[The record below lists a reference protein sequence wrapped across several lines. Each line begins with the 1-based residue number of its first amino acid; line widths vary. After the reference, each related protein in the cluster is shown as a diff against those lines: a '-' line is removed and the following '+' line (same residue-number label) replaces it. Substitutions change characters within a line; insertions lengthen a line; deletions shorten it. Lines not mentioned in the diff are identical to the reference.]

1 MADKW
6 KRPATGLVGPQMQA
20 SVQAAAL
27 RIVAEMLAEDRLAVS
42 LEQHSRL
49 DGDEEFEDRLF
60 RAELALIA
68 DAEPALQI
76 SLRVALVRAARDALR
91 TCAEIRALPESECR
105 SPPRGAPPPNTNGE
119 AVPSD
124 SIEQPA

>member
-1 MADKW
+1 VADRRKC
-6 KRPATGLVGPQMQA
+6 PATGLVGPQMQA
-20 SVQAAAL
+20 SVEAAAL

-42 LEQHSRL
+42 VEQHSRL
-49 DGDEEFEDRLF
+49 DDDEEFEDRLV

-91 TCAEIRALPESECR
+91 TCAEIRALPQSEYPGR
-105 SPPRGAPPPNTNGE
+105 PSAAPPTTNGE
-119 AVPSD
+119 AMPSD
-124 SIEQPA
+124 SIEQSA